1 MRVDDETEAEL
12 KGGVMRRSSILVLC
26 SALAAP
32 LVWSPN
38 AVAADTP
45 ADVSARQRA
54 LFQKGIRL
62 YDQSRWAEARAAFL
76 EAWALEKS
84 YAVAANL
91 GDVELIVGDPRSA
104 AEHLSYALRELPAGG
119 KPAQRKLLTER
130 LKEAQRFVGAL
141 RIQVTYRATVG
152 QSPEAGPDE
161 VLPRRGDEAARRAP
175 ARVTPPEAEVLVG
188 GKPLP
193 VEGAA
198 DEIYLEP
205 GTHRV
210 TARRDGYAEAEKVVT
225 VAAGTRREVT
235 LALVERPTTSAA
247 GTAKLPETAV
257 VWPARSAE
265 EYAGRPRRAVLIGG
279 AVTMGAAVVAG
290 VGFTGLSNSK
300 AADAD
305 ALAAE
310 LARDGGSSACWSRTT
325 PTCAALHDLNTE
337 SDTFHDLA
345 VAGFVGAGV
354 VGAATLVYWLWP
366 RARTETRVA
375 PVIGA
380 SVGGVVMSGRF

>member
-1 MRVDDETEAEL
+1 MDDETAAEAEV
-12 KGGVMRRSSILVLC
+12 KSSVMRRSSVLVLC

-32 LVWSPN
+32 LAWSPN
-38 AVAADTP
+38 ALATDTP
-45 ADVSARQRA
+45 ADASARQRA
-54 LFQKGIRL
+54 LFDKGVRL
-62 YDQSRWAEARAAFL
+62 YDQSRWAEAHVVFL
-76 EAWALEKS
+76 EAWALKKS

-91 GDVELIVGDPRSA
+91 GDVELMLGDPRSA
-104 AEHLSYALRELPAGG
+104 AVHLAYALREFPADEA
-119 KPAQRKLLTER
+119 PALRKLLTER
-130 LKEAQRFVGAL
+130 LEEAQRRVAILRVRGA
-141 RIQVTYRATVG
+141 
-152 QSPEAGPDE
+152 
-161 VLPRRGDEAARRAP
+161 
-175 ARVTPPEAEVLVG
+175 PPGAELLVD

-193 VEGAA
+193 EEEEPE
-198 DEIYLEP
+198 EIYLEP

-225 VAAGTRREVT
+225 VAAGTRQVVT
-235 LALVERPTTSAA
+235 LVLVERPTTNAA

-279 AVTMGAAVVAG
+279 AATMGAAVVAG

-310 LARDGGSSACWSRTT
+310 LARDGGRSACWSRIT
-325 PTCAALHDLNTE
+325 PRCAALNDLNTE

-380 SVGGVVMSGRF
+380 SVGGVVMIGRF

>member
-1 MRVDDETEAEL
+1 M
-12 KGGVMRRSSILVLC
+12 LC
-26 SALAAP
+26 SALAGSLA
-32 LVWSPN
+32 WSPR
-38 AVAADTP
+38 VCAADPP
-45 ADVSARQRA
+45 ADASGRQHA
-54 LFQKGIRL
+54 VFDKGIRL
-62 YDQSRWAEARAAFL
+62 CDQSRWAEARAAFL
-76 EAWALEKS
+76 EAWSLKKS
-84 YAVAANL
+84 HAVAANL

-104 AEHLSYALRELPAGG
+104 AEHLSYALRELTAGE
-119 KPAQRKLLTER
+119 KPALRKLLAER
-130 LKEAQRFVGAL
+130 LEEARRLVGTL
-141 RIQVTYRATVG
+141 RI
-152 QSPEAGPDE
+152 
-161 VLPRRGDEAARRAP
+161 
-175 ARVTPPEAEVLVG
+175 RVTPPGAEVLVD
-188 GKPLP
+188 GKPLLFEETP
-193 VEGAA
+193 E
-198 DEIYLEP
+198 EIFVDP

-225 VAAGTRREVT
+225 VAAGTRQVVT

-247 GTAKLPETAV
+247 RTAKLPETAV

-279 AVTMGAAVVAG
+279 AATMGAAVGAG
-290 VGFTGLSNSK
+290 VGFTGLSKSK

-310 LARDGGSSACWSRTT
+310 LARDGGRSACWSRIT
-325 PTCAALHDLNTE
+325 PRCAALNDLNTE